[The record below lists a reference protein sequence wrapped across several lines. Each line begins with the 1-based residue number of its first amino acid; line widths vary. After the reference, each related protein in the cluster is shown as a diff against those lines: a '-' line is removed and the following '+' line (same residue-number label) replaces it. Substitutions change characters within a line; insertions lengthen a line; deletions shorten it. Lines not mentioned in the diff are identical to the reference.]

1 MATACINNQQNLP
14 VRLMF
19 QDEARFGRLSD
30 PRACWAPA
38 PNRPTVNLALIRE
51 FRYEYAAVSPWDGG
65 LDYMTSEK
73 MNTDNM
79 SRFLVQ
85 VSETHEQDFMVMVLD
100 GASSHKCKELK
111 VPGNI
116 TLVFLP
122 PYSPEL
128 NPAEQIWNTLRRDYF
143 ANRVF
148 DSLNTAILQ
157 AENGLARLASNRKA
171 LKSLT
176 NWPWINAILNTRY
189 NVFIYC
195 V

>member
-1 MATACINNQQNLP
+1 
-14 VRLMF
+14 
-19 QDEARFGRLSD
+19 
-30 PRACWAPA
+30 
-38 PNRPTVNLALIRE
+38 
-51 FRYEYAAVSPWDGG
+51 
-65 LDYMTSEK
+65 MTSEK

-116 TLVFLP
+116 ALVFLP

-148 DSLNTAILQ
+148 DSLNAATLQ
-157 AENGLARLASNRKA
+157 AENGLARLAFNRKA

-176 NWPWINAILNTRY
+176 NWPWINAILKTR
-189 NVFIYC
+189 
-195 V
+195 